1 MAGYPNPEFEML
13 DQLRRDG
20 WHLHDMAEYESKIFD
35 VVEWCRQ
42 TLGNMLTMYDAD
54 VIDCRWHGAT
64 VSMPTADKPQRYMC
78 IFAFKEEA
86 DYTMLRLRWA

>member
-20 WHLHDMAEYESKIFD
+20 WSIYDMAEFEPNIMEI
-35 VVEWCRQ
+35 VTWCRE
-42 TLGNMLTMYDAD
+42 TLGYMLTMYEAD

-64 VSMPTADKPQRYMC
+64 VSMPTADEPDRYMC
-78 IFAFKEEA
+78 IFAFKDPA
-86 DYTMLRLRWA
+86 DYTMLQLRWA